1 MRSKRWPGWLL
12 PRIVLATGL
21 LACRGKIDGIVKDK
35 EGRAVPG
42 ALVAIVPAA
51 ASRETQ
57 LVESDRDGRFS
68 VQGLAK
74 GSYALTATAP
84 GRVAAYHEPI
94 QVAARSVQHLE
105 LQMVGEPLT
114 LRGSLADPTG
124 RPIGNATIRAARFS
138 RSVGDVFIGK
148 SEASGA
154 FALMVPK

>member
-1 MRSKRWPGWLL
+1 MRSKRWPGWLV

-21 LACRGKIDGIVKDK
+21 LACRGKSDGIVKDK

-94 QVAARSVQHLE
+94 QVAARSVPHPAPPLG
-105 LQMVGEPLT
+105 GEAPT
-114 LRGSLADPTG
+114 LR
-124 RPIGNATIRAARFS
+124 
-138 RSVGDVFIGK
+138 
-148 SEASGA
+148 AS
-154 FALMVPK
+154 FP